1 MDIDDIDLAELAASI
16 QRHVPPNDPPVGYL
30 RGRAYFRD
38 VISHELRCSEVE
50 AEQLVE
56 TLEINGYLRFLG
68 DPSSRSEAE
77 SRWSI
82 LPHVP

>member
-16 QRHVPPNDPPVGYL
+16 QRHIPPNDPPVGYL

-56 TLEINGYLRFLG
+56 TLETNGYLRFLG
-68 DPSSRSEAE
+68 DPSSRSQAE